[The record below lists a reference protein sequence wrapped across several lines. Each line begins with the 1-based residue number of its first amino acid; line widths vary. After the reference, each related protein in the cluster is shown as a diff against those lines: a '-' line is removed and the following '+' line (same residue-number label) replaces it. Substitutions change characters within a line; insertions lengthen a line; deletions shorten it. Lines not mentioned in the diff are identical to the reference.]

1 MQDLIGNV
9 FCFEEKYINNKELKK
24 ENGKHFL
31 LKNVEYENIR
41 MDRYSSDTKTTGV
54 FVQVEDNKV
63 FPSEIRLVIDFWA
76 NDIDIRSCPVVK
88 FFAVDP
94 QYGFTDH
101 SVEPICKNVFNLSL
115 FLKNKLGETILEDDL
130 KIILSYVHDA
140 VSDNVPNIKDVLTIE
155 DLCGLY
161 DFNREAFYKLSF
173 YYKKRVFEEGVDI
186 LMRYLTMK
194 MYNEIE
200 PSESNMLDL
209 TISKE
214 QYENVK
220 LFISYNG
227 LRVKYSNSIVEEFAL
242 RDFEDFILLF
252 DFEKMQ
258 KEKNKIESFLLE
270 KSVALS

>member
-63 FPSEIRLVIDFWA
+63 SSKEIRLVIDFWA
-76 NDIDIRSCPVVK
+76 NDIDIRSCPVVLI
-88 FFAVDP
+88 AVVDP
-94 QYGFTDH
+94 EYGFTDP
-101 SVEPICKNVFNLSL
+101 SVEPICKTVFNLSL

-130 KIILSYVHDA
+130 EAILSYVHDV
-140 VSDNVPNIKDVLTIE
+140 VSDSVPNIKDVLTIK
-155 DLCGLY
+155 DICGFY
-161 DFNREAFYKLSF
+161 DFNKEAFYKLSF
-173 YYKKRVFEEGVDI
+173 YHKKRVFEEGVDI

-200 PSESNMLDL
+200 PSESNILDL

-214 QYENVK
+214 QHENVK

-258 KEKNKIESFLLE
+258 KEKNKIEAFLVE

>member
-41 MDRYSSDTKTTGV
+41 MDRYSSDTKTIGV

-63 FPSEIRLVIDFWA
+63 SSTEIRLVIDFWA
-76 NDIDIRSCPVVK
+76 NDIDIRSCPVVQV
-88 FFAVDP
+88 AVVDP
-94 QYGFTDH
+94 QYGFTDS
-101 SVEPICKNVFNLSL
+101 SVDPICKTVFNLSL
-115 FLKNKLGETILEDDL
+115 FLKNKLGETILENDL
-130 KIILSYVHDA
+130 EAILSYVHDA
-140 VSDNVPNIKDVLTIE
+140 VSDSVPNIRDVLTIK
-155 DLCGLY
+155 DICGFY
-161 DFNREAFYKLSF
+161 DFDKEAFHKLSF
-173 YYKKRVFEEGVDI
+173 YHKKRVFEEGVDI

-214 QYENVK
+214 QYQNVK

-227 LRVKYSNSIVEEFAL
+227 LRIKYSNSIVEEFAL

-258 KEKNKIESFLLE
+258 KEKNKIEAFLVE
-270 KSVALS
+270 KSLALS

>member
-9 FCFEEKYINNKELKK
+9 FCFEEKYIHNKELKK

-31 LKNVEYENIR
+31 LKDVEYENVR

-63 FPSEIRLVIDFWA
+63 SSKEIRLVIDFWA
-76 NDIDIRSCPVVK
+76 NDIDIRSCPVVQV
-88 FFAVDP
+88 AVVDP
-94 QYGFTDH
+94 QYGFTDP
-101 SVEPICKNVFNLSL
+101 SVEPICKTVFNLSL
-115 FLKNKLGETILEDDL
+115 FLKNKLGEIILKDDLETILN
-130 KIILSYVHDA
+130 YVHDA
-140 VSDNVPNIKDVLTIE
+140 VSDSVPNIKDVLTVE
-155 DLCGLY
+155 DLCGFY
-161 DFNREAFYKLSF
+161 DFNRSAFYKLSF
-173 YYKKRVFEEGVDI
+173 YHKKRVFEEGVDI
-186 LMRYLTMK
+186 LVRYLTMK

-220 LFISYNG
+220 FFILYNG

-258 KEKNKIESFLLE
+258 KEKDKIEAFLIE
-270 KSVALS
+270 KSVSLS

>member
-54 FVQVEDNKV
+54 FAQVEDNNVSSK
-63 FPSEIRLVIDFWA
+63 EIRLVIDFWA
-76 NDIDIRSCPVVK
+76 NDIDIRSCPVVQV
-88 FFAVDP
+88 AVVDP
-94 QYGFTDH
+94 QYGFTDP
-101 SVEPICKNVFNLSL
+101 SIEPICKTVFNLSL
-115 FLKNKLGETILEDDL
+115 FLKNKLGETIFEDDL
-130 KIILSYVHDA
+130 EAILSYVHDA
-140 VSDNVPNIKDVLTIE
+140 VSDSVPNIKDVLTIK
-155 DLCGLY
+155 DICGFY
-161 DFNREAFYKLSF
+161 DFNKEAFYKLSF
-173 YYKKRVFEEGVDI
+173 YHKKRVFEEGVDI

-200 PSESNMLDL
+200 PSESNILDL

-258 KEKNKIESFLLE
+258 KEKNKIEAFLVE